1 MLLFLSASNI
11 SCHRSLLKQR
21 QLRCGSV
28 KFEMPTCKESLYFLI
43 GLLFSFC
50 TFSLL
55 LNIFLVKVNDFPIK
69 SDEIFL
75 SNDGN
80 HYNEALASD
89 MFDKVKIICI
99 VMTHPDN
106 HQKKA
111 IHVKNTWGKRCNKL
125 LFMSSAPDAV
135 LETVVLDV
143 NDTREH
149 LWIKT
154 VKSFQYVH
162 RYHLDEADWFL
173 KADDDK

>member
-1 MLLFLSASNI
+1 MNI
-11 SCHRSLLKQR
+11 
-21 QLRCGSV
+21 
-28 KFEMPTCKESLYFLI
+28 Y
-43 GLLFSFC
+43 
-50 TFSLL
+50 
-55 LNIFLVKVNDFPIK
+55 DFPFK
-69 SDEIFL
+69 SKEIFFP
-75 SNDGN
+75 NDGN

-135 LETVVLDV
+135 LKTVVLDV
-143 NDTREH
+143 NDTRDH

-162 RYHLDEADWFL
+162 RHHLDEADWFL